1 MNIPTNRQALA
12 TNFILSLKRFPIAI
26 GFNALLTLVLLYNLW
41 NDSWDNKLS
50 ATSIYYLSVGF
61 LLSLSLKIWNE
72 EVKNKTITR
81 VTAIALH
88 TILFI
93 DALYLYFNQDMASS
107 WTEIGLARTSAIC
120 ALCASMTILPFYR
133 EKNDIA
139 AWNFTLLS
147 IGYWGLAVVISHLM
161 LGGISLLMSS
171 LESLF
176 NLHIHYKLYTTTWVI
191 CATFLSPILFLG
203 LLPYGEKKT
212 NRVPISVVFINK
224 TIRYLFLPLLCLY
237 LAVLYVYATKIL
249 IAQELPNGWV
259 SKLVSALMAGCIAIQ
274 FWLYPSVQ
282 QKSNWLEKQI
292 VRWLPILTLPLLFL
306 MTLGIARRISD
317 YGITINRLYLS
328 ALNAWFYIVCIGLI
342 INKGKRIHW
351 IPLSFATVFLLTSIL
366 PVNFT
371 SITRNTLLKEIR
383 SEVHSTYTGPLPMDE
398 TTYSNWLKTYPQ
410 EKALEINSKIRYLDE
425 HFGKESI
432 SQLFNDANWFSIGY
446 NIESQTKPSFYSFKR
461 TSTNWS
467 IDLSEGYSTITF
479 YNDEIIKDLKED
491 ETIVISFPQENEDAV
506 SFSIKI
512 SDIKQWDKIKKEE
525 WQPVELSGTSSAY
538 RFFLSDY
545 SYKNIATNDNLYMF
559 IYSGYLLKKQL

>member
-93 DALYLYFNQDMASS
+93 DALYLYFNLDIAYS

-147 IGYWGLAVVISHLM
+147 IGYWGLAVVISHFM

-191 CATFLSPILFLG
+191 CATFLSPVLFLG

-212 NRVPISVVFINK
+212 NRVPINVVFINK

-249 IAQELPNGWV
+249 IVQELPNGWV

-292 VRWLPILTLPLLFL
+292 VRWLPILTLPLLFI

-383 SEVHSTYTGPLPMDE
+383 SEVNSTYIGPLPMDE
-398 TTYSNWLKTYPQ
+398 TVYSNWLKTYPQ

-425 HFGKESI
+425 HFDKESI

-446 NIESQTKPSFYSFKR
+446 NIESQTKSSFYSFKR
-461 TSTNWS
+461 TNTNWS

-525 WQPVELSGTSSAY
+525 WKPVELSGTSSAY